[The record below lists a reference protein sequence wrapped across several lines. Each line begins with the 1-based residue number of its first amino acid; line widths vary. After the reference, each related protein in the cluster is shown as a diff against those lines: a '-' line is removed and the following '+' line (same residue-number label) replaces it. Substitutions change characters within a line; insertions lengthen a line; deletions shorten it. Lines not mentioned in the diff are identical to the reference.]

1 MSAFIKAVSYYLP
14 RTILSNEEISR
25 NFPEW
30 STEKIAQK
38 VGITERHI
46 AGKNETAGD
55 MAVLAAEKL
64 FSEHHVN
71 RKDIDFLILCTQSPD
86 YFLPSTSCILQNKLG
101 LKTTIGAFDFNLG
114 CSGYIYGLAVAKGL
128 IVAGIAKNVLL
139 LTSETYTKYLHP
151 LDKGNQTIFGDAATA
166 TLISTNGWG
175 EIGEF
180 VLGTDGA
187 GANDLIVKT
196 GAARHPQPRNDMMLD
211 EGGNPVSSDYLYMNG
226 GEIFTFTIEKV
237 PSLVQNTLSQ
247 NKLLLSDI
255 DWFILH
261 QANRYILEFL
271 RKKLDIPAE
280 KYYLNMEKTGNTVS
294 STIPIAL
301 VDSGKVIAIS
311 KNILL
316 AGFGVGL
323 SWGATIIKC

>member
-1 MSAFIKAVSYYLP
+1 
-14 RTILSNEEISR
+14 
-25 NFPEW
+25 
-30 STEKIAQK
+30 
-38 VGITERHI
+38 
-46 AGKNETAGD
+46 
-55 MAVLAAEKL
+55 
-64 FSEHHVN
+64 
-71 RKDIDFLILCTQSPD
+71 
-86 YFLPSTSCILQNKLG
+86 
-101 LKTTIGAFDFNLG
+101 
-114 CSGYIYGLAVAKGL
+114 
-128 IVAGIAKNVLL
+128 
-139 LTSETYTKYLHP
+139 
-151 LDKGNQTIFGDAATA
+151 
-166 TLISTNGWG
+166 
-175 EIGEF
+175 
-180 VLGTDGA
+180 
-187 GANDLIVKT
+187 
-196 GAARHPQPRNDMMLD
+196 
-211 EGGNPVSSDYLYMNG
+211 MNG

>member
-1 MSAFIKAVSYYLP
+1 MKAYIKAVSYYLP

-187 GANDLIVKT
+187 GANELILRS
-196 GAARHPQPRNDMMLD
+196 GAARHPLLYDDTHWD

-301 VDSGKVIAIS
+301 VDSEKVIAIS